1 MKKIIFAIT
10 ACMITCGLFATSSHG
25 YISENSNDAAGDT
38 AMADSAVSFVAYFA
52 KGDTCDY
59 RITESKWNVN
69 GADTTMLTCIT
80 TKVRLIVTDST
91 SAGYRMSYTFTD
103 MENDTIANSYANNL
117 LNRVTDKLREN
128 VVGTTIVFDTDET
141 GAITK
146 VHNLAEI
153 KKKAKTLY
161 KEGMKEIIETPEIKA
176 LKENGFDL
184 AKLAKGVDT
193 DELLE
198 SYLDELN
205 LLFMCHGKSYPIGE
219 THEHEDATKDD
230 LESDTYTTV
239 YSDNDNNMFG
249 LDIEVVS
256 VLPQSDM
263 KELLGGIASG
273 LTKDTKMTDE
283 LSKEFDSQ
291 IKEDGSIS
299 ERYAIDCFINGWPS
313 QVVKQRTVKMGST
326 QRLNQTYIGVCHF
339 GYKEE

>member
-1 MKKIIFAIT
+1 MKKIISAIT
-10 ACMITCGLFATSSHG
+10 ACLIACGLFAATSHG
-25 YISENSNDAAGDT
+25 YRIENSNDEAVDT
-38 AMADSAVSFVAYFA
+38 AKADSSVSFVAYFA

-59 RITESKWNVN
+59 KITESKWKVN
-69 GADTTMLTCIT
+69 GSDTTMISCIT

-91 SAGYRMSYTFTD
+91 STGYRMSYTFTD

-128 VVGTTIVFDTDET
+128 VVGTTIVFDTDEM

-161 KEGMKEIIETPEIKA
+161 KEGMKEITETPEIKA

-184 AKLAKGVDT
+184 AEIAKGVDT
-193 DELLE
+193 DALLE
-198 SYLDELN
+198 SYLEELN

-219 THEHEDATKDD
+219 THEHENATNDD

-239 YSDNDNNMFG
+239 YSDDENNMYG

-263 KELLGGIASG
+263 KELLGGIVSG

-283 LSKEFDSQ
+283 LDKEFDSQ

-299 ERYAIDCFINGWPS
+299 ERYAINCSIYGWPS
-313 QVVKQRTVKMGST
+313 LVVKQRTVKMGST
-326 QRLNQTYIGVCHF
+326 QRLNQTHIGACYF